1 MNEQQQINDKAKEI
15 LATIHINDSEDI
27 LAALRIAIISGMR
40 MEIADQMVR
49 LDSSKYLSADVLRDE
64 KKLEDARDIAIEM
77 KERRMEP

>member
-27 LAALRIAIISGMR
+27 LAALRIAIIFGMR

-49 LDSSKYLSADVLRDE
+49 LDSSKYLSADT
-64 KKLEDARDIAIEM
+64 IGGTS
-77 KERRMEP
+77 